1 MCSTETEKKL
11 GKILISLAE
20 GERSIEISRQVLS
33 DLKEFDSFQI
43 FKNIDLE
50 DKNKIDCFA
59 LINYLKIKGIYC
71 TEEEASLIILFYDQD
86 YDNALSYPE
95 FINLIQSDKVLKK
108 SLNTSPKDKINFN
121 VDYSL
126 CKLLE
131 KEVELARKII
141 NALQDIKCRYDFNI
155 HNLFHKLKYF
165 NSITNES
172 LKNFLEKNG
181 ISYLE
186 SDIKSIIKRLDLN
199 KDGIIDLCEFHSI
212 LGFPDCVYCCPC
224 VNCDS
229 CGKCLCDSCYNNIP
243 CYSHGI
249 SKNKNNIMG
258 NNIHEKINFDYNK
271 YHTMGDA
278 LNNNDN
284 IDENMNYKYSRNF
297 NKVNKYETSLGN
309 NIKDQMNVSNSLF
322 LRTSPRRKYNPIE
335 IYLNQ
340 DEKLNLK
347 NLSEI
352 ELNQFN
358 DFLKLLMI
366 AETEIEEIKKE
377 LAKREDFNCGD
388 AFLIFDK
395 DNKGYLTK
403 DDFKNGLNLLNINI
417 DEYLINIIFK
427 RFDLTKK
434 NELNFA
440 DFFDMLI
447 PYEKIY
453 RDNMEQRSP
462 ESNSQNQSLN
472 LMSKETKE
480 IFKNVLD
487 VIIKYEVEINEKRK
501 EINFL
506 MRKMKE
512 IFYLFDKDEIGF
524 FGFDEYINYLK
535 ENNLVEDKM
544 INPDLLFIRLD
555 KNRNGKV
562 VFEELADELEAIY

>member
-1 MCSTETEKKL
+1 
-11 GKILISLAE
+11 
-20 GERSIEISRQVLS
+20 
-33 DLKEFDSFQI
+33 
-43 FKNIDLE
+43 
-50 DKNKIDCFA
+50 
-59 LINYLKIKGIYC
+59 
-71 TEEEASLIILFYDQD
+71 
-86 YDNALSYPE
+86 
-95 FINLIQSDKVLKK
+95 
-108 SLNTSPKDKINFN
+108 
-121 VDYSL
+121 
-126 CKLLE
+126 
-131 KEVELARKII
+131 
-141 NALQDIKCRYDFNI
+141 
-155 HNLFHKLKYF
+155 
-165 NSITNES
+165 
-172 LKNFLEKNG
+172 
-181 ISYLE
+181 
-186 SDIKSIIKRLDLN
+186 
-199 KDGIIDLCEFHSI
+199 
-212 LGFPDCVYCCPC
+212 
-224 VNCDS
+224 
-229 CGKCLCDSCYNNIP
+229 
-243 CYSHGI
+243 
-249 SKNKNNIMG
+249 MG
-258 NNIHEKINFDYNK
+258 NDIHEKINFDYNK

-403 DDFKNGLNLLNINI
+403 DDFKKGLNLLNINI

-453 RDNMEQRSP
+453 RDNIEQRSP
-462 ESNSQNQSLN
+462 ESNSQNHSLN

-487 VIIKYEVEINEKRK
+487 VIIKYEVEINEKKK

-512 IFYLFDKDEIGF
+512 IFYLFDKDGIGF

-562 VFEELADELEAIY
+562 IFEELADELEAIY